1 MDKEQALIILKELHK
16 DALFSVRTAL
26 ETLIPEIKEESE
38 DEIRKE
44 LVEHCKN
51 QAKPYI
57 DTGNECPQIQSWIS
71 YLEKQGE
78 QKAVTKVEPK
88 FHEGEWVVNPLG
100 EVWHIDSLDKKNY
113 QVSNTIGKHSYF
125 LISKQD
131 KMHLW
136 SIKDAKDG
144 DVLAL
149 SYASQNYIFIYKGL
163 YEKGFKTMMSV
174 FCFCCV
180 EKDTYYDETDSFHVL
195 NHGEIITPAT
205 KERRDI
211 LFQKMHEA
219 GYKWNEKEKAIM
231 PLKVKSEETDGELN

>member
-16 DALFSVRTAL
+16 DAFFSVRTAL

-44 LVEHCKN
+44 LIEHCKN

-71 YLEKQGE
+71 YLKKQGE

-144 DVLAL
+144 DVLVDEDI
-149 SYASQNYIFIYKGL
+149 NVIGIFEGIEGMCWHSK
-163 YEKGFKTMMSV
+163 F
-174 FCFCCV
+174 
-180 EKDTYYDETDSFHVL
+180 YYSNVTKEFYGMECGGSHQKEFAK
-195 NHGEIITPAT
+195 PAT
-205 KERRDI
+205 KEQREL
-211 LFQKMHEA
+211 LFSKMKEA